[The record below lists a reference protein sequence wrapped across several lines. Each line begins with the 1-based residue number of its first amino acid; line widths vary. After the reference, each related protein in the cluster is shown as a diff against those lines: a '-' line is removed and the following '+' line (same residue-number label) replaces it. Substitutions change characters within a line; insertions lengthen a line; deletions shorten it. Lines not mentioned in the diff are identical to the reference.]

1 MQISFSYNSLS
12 FIILIVFGVTLIIQL
27 LYHWSF
33 FTKVAFY
40 KRNARPKLNEELEPV
55 SIVLCARD
63 AYEYLVELIPALL
76 KQDYPD
82 FEIVVVNDC
91 SDD

>member
-1 MQISFSYNSLS
+1 MQFNFNYNNLS
-12 FIILIVFGVTLIIQL
+12 FIILTVFGVCLIVQL

-63 AYEYLVELIPALL
+63 AYEYLVDLIPA
-76 KQDYPD
+76 
-82 FEIVVVNDC
+82 
-91 SDD
+91 